1 MEVSALD
8 DMDTEA
14 IATADSNRLVFPS
27 SAAYFDAAI
36 PMRRRSADEG
46 RPWFGCLPI
55 PDTPSKCHVR
65 IPIHVAMICT
75 AFRVSV

>member
-1 MEVSALD
+1 MSALD

-55 PDTPSKCHVR
+55 PDTPSKCHNMFGSR
-65 IPIHVAMICT
+65 IPMICT

>member
-1 MEVSALD
+1 MSALD

-46 RPWFGCLPI
+46 RPLVWLLA
-55 PDTPSKCHVR
+55 DTPSKCHVR
-65 IPIHVAMICT
+65 
-75 AFRVSV
+75 

>member
-1 MEVSALD
+1 MSALD

-46 RPWFGCLPI
+46 RPWLLA
-55 PDTPSKCHVR
+55 DTPSKCHVR
-65 IPIHVAMICT
+65 HVLIPCDAMDL
-75 AFRVSV
+75 

>member
-1 MEVSALD
+1 VSALD

-55 PDTPSKCHVR
+55 HLQSVMFGMSDTDATR
-65 IPIHVAMICT
+65 WI
-75 AFRVSV
+75 

>member
-1 MEVSALD
+1 MSALD

-14 IATADSNRLVFPS
+14 IATTDSNRLVFPS

-46 RPWFGCLPI
+46 RPWLLAN
-55 PDTPSKCHVR
+55 TPSKCHVR
-65 IPIHVAMICT
+65 HVRIPMPRRDGFVIT